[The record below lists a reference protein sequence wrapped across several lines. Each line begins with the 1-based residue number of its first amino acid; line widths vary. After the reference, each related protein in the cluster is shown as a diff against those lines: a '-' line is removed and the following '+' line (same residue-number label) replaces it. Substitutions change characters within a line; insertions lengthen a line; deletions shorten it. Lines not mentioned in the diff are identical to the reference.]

1 MMVGH
6 PQICLFQPE
15 IPQNVGN
22 IGRLCA
28 ATQSRLHLIRP
39 IVFSMDDRNLLRPGL
54 DYWPYLDLEIHN
66 DIGALLQGFGS
77 RVAFFSKK
85 ATKLYTAIP
94 DDTSLF
100 IFGQET
106 KGLPDYLFEAY
117 ADQFYRLPIFHPQVR
132 SLNVANAV
140 AIVLYERLRRMGAG
154 EEKNLEE
161 NS

>member
-1 MMVGH
+1 MLAGH
-6 PQICLFQPE
+6 PQICLYRPE

-54 DYWPYLDLEIHN
+54 DYWPYLDLEIHDN
-66 DIGALLQGFGS
+66 LNALIDTCGGQ
-77 RVAFFSKK
+77 VAFFSKK
-85 ATKLYTAIP
+85 ATKLYTSIP
-94 DDTSLF
+94 DDTKLYV
-100 IFGQET
+100 FGQET
-106 KGLPDYLFEAY
+106 KGLPDELFAQYPE
-117 ADQFYRLPIFHPQVR
+117 QFYRLPIFHSQVR

-140 AIVLYERLRRMGAG
+140 AIVLYDRLRCLGAG
-154 EEKNLEE
+154 EELEIKE